1 MLFTDTNEDGHI
13 AGESEAALPE
23 ELEVLQRHYYYPFGM
38 NMEGT
43 WTGQD
48 LYENLYQYNGKE
60 LAKGL
65 GWYAYGFRHY
75 DQVIGRFT
83 GVDPLADWA
92 PAWTPYRY
100 GFDNPILYTDPNG
113 LFESKREARRY
124 RRKNTDLNWWNS
136 SIKKNKDGNYDI
148 RDDNSHMAITKNSD
162 GEIEYSATATA
173 YGFRQREA
181 GFWENRKEG
190 GFLGRMAY
198 GMANGVYVLG
208 QLPFYGRGDNVPT
221 LDGFSVVKGSEEG
234 IDTGIDGLLTIAPLP
249 LPKGYSAAAK
259 GSTGLVDDVAKQMRL
274 WLGKN
279 YKSITNKAGDNI
291 FMSSDGLRKIRFDI
305 KNPHGDKP
313 HIHLEV
319 FENGKW
325 KDAIPGTHRI
335 YPKQ

>member
-1 MLFTDTNEDGHI
+1 
-13 AGESEAALPE
+13 
-23 ELEVLQRHYYYPFGM
+23 
-38 NMEGT
+38 
-43 WTGQD
+43 
-48 LYENLYQYNGKE
+48 
-60 LAKGL
+60 
-65 GWYAYGFRHY
+65 
-75 DQVIGRFT
+75 
-83 GVDPLADWA
+83 
-92 PAWTPYRY
+92 
-100 GFDNPILYTDPNG
+100 
-113 LFESKREARRY
+113 
-124 RRKNTDLNWWNS
+124 
-136 SIKKNKDGNYDI
+136 
-148 RDDNSHMAITKNSD
+148 
-162 GEIEYSATATA
+162 
-173 YGFRQREA
+173 
-181 GFWENRKEG
+181 
-190 GFLGRMAY
+190 
-198 GMANGVYVLG
+198 MANGVYVLG